1 MLPKNRV
8 STHPGEILL
17 EEFLRPMGI
26 SITKA
31 ADAMGIHRVIL
42 SDTCHGRRDMSP
54 RVCAIVA
61 KATNTTVEFWLGLQS
76 GHDASKYMLSQDGK
90 NELSKVKKLVTP
102 T

>member
-17 EEFLRPMGI
+17 EEFLKPMGI

-31 ADAMGIHRVIL
+31 ATAMGIHRVIL

-61 KATNTTVEFWLGLQS
+61 KATNTTVKFWLDLQS
-76 GHDASKYMLSQDGK
+76 SHNN
-90 NELSKVKKLVTP
+90 NEHIINQYGL
-102 T
+102 